1 MDNRSELE
9 ELKKMWFSSL
19 RQLENLTQAITKNDT
34 LEESE
39 HIEMRDKVK
48 ELYTFLQFTFEMNK
62 FIKMEK
68 TEQFNTIKNVCDSI
82 VKTGE

>member
-1 MDNRSELE
+1 MDSRSELE
-9 ELKKMWFSSL
+9 ELSKMWFSSL
-19 RQLENLTQAITKNDT
+19 RQLENLTQEITKNDT

-62 FIKMEK
+62 FVKMEK

-82 VKTGE
+82 VKTEE

>member
-19 RQLENLTQAITKNDT
+19 RQLENLTQVITKNDT

-48 ELYTFLQFTFEMNK
+48 ELYTFLQFTFEMNA
-62 FIKMEK
+62 FVKMDK
-68 TEQFNTIKNVCDSI
+68 AKQFNTIKNVCDSI

>member
-1 MDNRSELE
+1 MDSRSELE

-19 RQLENLTQAITKNDT
+19 RQLENLTQEITKNDT

-82 VKTGE
+82 VKTEE

>member
-1 MDNRSELE
+1 MDSRSELE
-9 ELKKMWFSSL
+9 ELSKMWFSSL
-19 RQLENLTQAITKNDT
+19 RQLENLTQEITKNDT

-82 VKTGE
+82 VKTEE